1 MFGIILINKPLKM
14 TSHDV
19 VAILRKRFNTK
30 RIGHSGTLDPMATGL
45 LVIAVG
51 PATRFLQYLPL
62 EPKVYRAVLE
72 FGKTTTSFDQEGD
85 VTSESDVPADL
96 EAKLTA
102 AIPQFLGTQEQ
113 MPPMFSAVKVN
124 GQPLYKSARAGVEVE
139 RKSREIHIG
148 RIDLISVEGNFA
160 TIEVE
165 CSGGTYVRTL
175 AHDIGQAVGC
185 GAYLAGLERTR
196 VGEFVVDGASDPK
209 EAELSELIPL
219 SEALQPMITRQLTEM
234 ELYRVRNGN
243 PVANTDI
250 EHDELVMLTDPKG
263 NVVSV
268 GYVDGNLIQ
277 PECVLPT
284 EAFDAAI

>member
-1 MFGIILINKPLKM
+1 M

-85 VTSESDVPADL
+85 VTSESDIPADL
-96 EAKLTA
+96 EAKLKEV
-102 AIPQFLGTQEQ
+102 IPQFLGTQEQ

-148 RIDLISVEGNFA
+148 RIDLLSAEGNFA

-219 SEALQPMITRQLTEM
+219 SVALQPMITRQLTEM

>member
-1 MFGIILINKPLKM
+1 M

-85 VTSESDVPADL
+85 VTSEGVVPADL
-96 EAKLTA
+96 EAKLREV
-102 AIPQFLGTQEQ
+102 IPQFLGTQEQ

-148 RIDLISVEGNFA
+148 RIDLLSVEGNFA

-219 SEALQPMITRQLTEM
+219 SVALQPMITRQLTEM

-250 EHDELVMLTDPKG
+250 GHDELVMLTDLKG

>member
-1 MFGIILINKPLKM
+1 M